1 MIIQEYTHFE
11 QTEIMALYESVG
23 WTNYTSRPD
32 MLKTAFQKSLLTL
45 ALKDGDRMVG
55 LLRAVGDGA
64 SIVYIQDLLIMP
76 AYQNRGF
83 GHALMNVLM
92 ERFPAVYQIVLV
104 SDNQISTTAFYES
117 CGFSNVNRLGCHAF
131 LRMLPA

>member
-23 WTNYTSRPD
+23 WTNYTGRPD

-45 ALKDGDRMVG
+45 ALKDGNRVVG
-55 LLRAVGDGA
+55 LLRAVGDWA
-64 SIVYIQDLLIMP
+64 SIVY
-76 AYQNRGF
+76 RGF

-104 SDNQISTTAFYES
+104 SDNQISTITFYES
-117 CGFSNVNRLGCHAF
+117 CGFSNVNRLGYHAF
-131 LRMLPA
+131 LRILPA